1 MALLPWLQGKVIRIA
16 DETATTKRFW
26 IEVPELTSFD
36 FIPGQFVTFD
46 LPIHEKK
53 NKRLRSYSIAS
64 CPDGTNVFE
73 LIIVR
78 DLKGVGTNYLF
89 HEVSVGST
97 LSFRGPQGL
106 FTLKEPLD
114 KDLYLICTGT
124 GIAPFRS
131 MLYHIKNKNIPHK
144 NITLIFGCRTK
155 GMLLYYEEMKKLQ
168 TELPGFKYIPTL
180 SRETWEGAMGY
191 VHPIYESLCADKK
204 PASFLLCGWRG
215 MIDEAKKRIMDMG
228 YDKKDIHDEIYG

>member
-1 MALLPWLQGKVIRIA
+1 MALLPWRTGIVTRIK
-16 DETATTKRFW
+16 DETADTKRFW
-26 IEVPELTSFD
+26 IQVPELATFE
-36 FIPGQFVTFD
+36 FLPGQFVTFD
-46 LPIHEKK
+46 LPIHEKA

-64 CPDGTNVFE
+64 WPDGTNIFE

-78 DLKGVGTNYLF
+78 DIKGVGTNYLF

-97 LSFRGPQGL
+97 LTFRGSQGV

-131 MLYHIKNKNIPHK
+131 MLHNIKNKNIPHK
-144 NITLIFGCRTK
+144 SITLIFGCRTK
-155 GMLLYYEEMKKLQ
+155 EHLLYFEEMKTLEQ
-168 TELPGFKYIPTL
+168 SLPGFTYIPTL
-180 SRETWEGAMGY
+180 SREVWEGATGY
-191 VHPIYESLCADKK
+191 VHPVYESLCRDKK
-204 PASFLLCGWRG
+204 PAAFLLCGWRG
-215 MIDEAKKRIMDMG
+215 MIDEAKKRILDLG